1 MLNPLNQRGFNLIE
15 LMITVVVL
23 GILLMVG
30 LPAYT
35 DWMQNLKI
43 RSAAES
49 VQNGLQVARSTA
61 IARNTQVSLVFP
73 VDGDLGYI
81 VYSPISP
88 SNLPPDFRAPD
99 PLLINEVRRYNQ
111 AEDAA
116 GASVVVA
123 PAGGYMVTFGALG
136 NVVIN
141 PDGSAILSQIDVD
154 SATRPSVSEPG
165 IRPLRI
171 VINPGGSTRSCD
183 PHPNVPVGDPRHC

>member
-1 MLNPLNQRGFNLIE
+1 MLSQRGFNLIE
-15 LMITVVVL
+15 LMVTIVIL

-35 DWMQNLKI
+35 EWMQNLKI

-49 VQNGLQVARSTA
+49 VQHGLQLARSTA

-73 VDGDLGYI
+73 TDGDLSYI

-88 SNLPPDFRAPD
+88 SNLPADFRAPAAA
-99 PLLINEVRRYNQ
+99 LINEVRRYNQ
-111 AEDAA
+111 GEDAA

-136 NVVIN
+136 NRVIN
-141 PDGSAILSQIDVD
+141 PDGSPVLDQIDID
-154 SATRPSVSEPG
+154 SATMPSVSYTA

-171 VINPGGSTRSCD
+171 VINAGGSTRSCD